1 MYPTVDVIAKKFKVP
16 GLETVSW
23 VQSSA
28 FQSNG
33 WVTLG
38 SFLTSLSL
46 HFLVYKKRECQ
57 NVAQVPE
64 GIEPSMAAGLRY

>member
-1 MYPTVDVIAKKFKVP
+1 MCPPVDVIAKKFEVP

-33 WVTLG
+33 WVTLS

-46 HFLVYKKRECQ
+46 HFLVYKKKECQ
-57 NVAQVPE
+57 NVAQVLE
-64 GIEPSMAAGLRY
+64 GSEPSMATGLRY